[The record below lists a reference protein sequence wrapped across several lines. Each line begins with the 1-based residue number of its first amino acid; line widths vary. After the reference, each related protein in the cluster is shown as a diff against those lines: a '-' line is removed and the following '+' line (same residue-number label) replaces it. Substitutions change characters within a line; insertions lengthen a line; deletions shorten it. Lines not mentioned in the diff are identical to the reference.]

1 MWGAWS
7 DWSECDSECGP
18 GMQNR
23 SRVVALERSENG
35 RVCEGSS
42 LENRSCNSTVE
53 CTGENCPTCVHTLMV
68 VRETWVVQKSFGKC
82 SVLSP
87 E

>member
-1 MWGAWS
+1 MWGVWS

-23 SRVVALERSENG
+23 SRVVVLEKLGSGRLCEGLFSEN
-35 RVCEGSS
+35 RT
-42 LENRSCNSTVE
+42 CNSTVE
-53 CTGENCPTCVHTLMV
+53 CTGESCVHTLMV

-82 SVLSP
+82 SQYSQVP
-87 E
+87 FN